1 MNIVAVKTSL
11 IKLAQLVITGMKPL
25 FALNDR
31 LVIKRPTLLV
41 VKVLVS
47 HILVFF
53 ILLGSVGRRDFILS
67 VLICLEFA
75 S

>member
-1 MNIVAVKTSL
+1 
-11 IKLAQLVITGMKPL
+11 MKPL